1 MMMQLPK
8 QQRKQHMKP
17 SIMRTTMLMRLKQ
30 LVRTMKQHTNQ
41 AASSALMSLKQQ
53 LPQMREMEIMQH
65 MKPLNIISTPPDRMT
80 TMTTITTI
88 PRTKILHSYLT
99 RSTNY
104 DAVLDAYGD
113 QRLKMGPEYYL
124 NTIKWRKSSNHP
136 MQSKCA
142 S

>member
-1 MMMQLPK
+1 MKQLLK
-8 QQRKQHMKP
+8 QQPKQHMKP
-17 SIMRTTMLMRLKQ
+17 SIMRTTMMMRLKQ

-65 MKPLNIISTPPDRMT
+65 MKPLNRISTPPDRMT

-113 QRLKMGPEYYL
+113 QRLKMGPEYL
-124 NTIKWRKSSNHP
+124 NTIKWQKSSNRP
-136 MQSKCA
+136 MQSKYA
-142 S
+142 

>member
-1 MMMQLPK
+1 MMMRLKQLVRTMKQLPK
-8 QQRKQHMKP
+8 QQ
-17 SIMRTTMLMRLKQ
+17 RTTMLMRLKQ

-65 MKPLNIISTPPDRMT
+65 MKPLNRISTPPDRT

-113 QRLKMGPEYYL
+113 QRLQYYL
-124 NTIKWRKSSNHP
+124 NTIKWQKSSNRP
-136 MQSKCA
+136 MQSKY
-142 S
+142 

>member
-1 MMMQLPK
+1 MGNPSITRMMTMQLKQLGRTMKQLPK
-8 QQRKQHMKP
+8 QQPKQHMKP
-17 SIMRTTMLMRLKQ
+17 SIMRTKMMMRLKQ

-53 LPQMREMEIMQH
+53 LPQMREMEITQH
-65 MKPLNIISTPPDRMT
+65 MKPLNRISTPPDRMT

-113 QRLKMGPEYYL
+113 QRL
-124 NTIKWRKSSNHP
+124 
-136 MQSKCA
+136 
-142 S
+142 